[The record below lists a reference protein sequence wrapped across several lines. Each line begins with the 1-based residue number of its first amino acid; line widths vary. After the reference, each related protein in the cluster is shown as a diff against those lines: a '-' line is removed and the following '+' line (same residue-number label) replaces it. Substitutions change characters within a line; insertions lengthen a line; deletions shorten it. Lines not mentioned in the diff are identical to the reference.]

1 MAKEF
6 PFVIYKKEKPV
17 WVDILSIMK
26 THSIILL
33 KHLDKVVKN
42 KNSKTIQF
50 PRGEVSVRVP
60 KLYISSIIPKN
71 LIWDDFVP
79 SSFNAASTQ
88 TWPIYSWS
96 PHYKLV
102 S

>member
-1 MAKEF
+1 
-6 PFVIYKKEKPV
+6 
-17 WVDILSIMK
+17 MK

-42 KNSKTIQF
+42 KNSKTMQS
-50 PRGEVSVRVP
+50 PRGAVSVRVP
-60 KLYISSIIPKN
+60 KLSISSIIPKN
-71 LIWDDFVP
+71 LIGDDFVP
-79 SSFNAASTQ
+79 PSFNAASTQ
-88 TWPIYSWS
+88 TWPVYSQS

>member
-6 PFVIYKKEKPV
+6 PLVIYKKRETV

-26 THSIILL
+26 THSIILM

-42 KNSKTIQF
+42 KNSKTIQSL
-50 PRGEVSVRVP
+50 GSEVSVSFP
-60 KLYISSIIPKN
+60 KLFISSIIPKN

-88 TWPIYSWS
+88 TWPI
-96 PHYKLV
+96 
-102 S
+102 